1 MYVARQR
8 RITIEDVARE
18 AGVSITT
25 VSRFLNQDYG
35 AMREETKNRIQSV
48 IEQLGYHPNKFAQ
61 GLKRNRSKTVAVV
74 VVNMG
79 YPFCVGVIR
88 SLSDVLHE
96 AGYSLLVAET
106 GADADREEKVLR
118 SLMAQPVDGIVI
130 QTNGANNELLAEI
143 AKSTPVVLIDRQFDV
158 PGAVNIVTNNAEAS
172 EQLTASLFAQ
182 GYQRVLY
189 VTEEVQQISTRV
201 DRLRGY
207 EAACMKAGKLPWVA
221 WIDRARPSTLQE
233 AVHDVMAARPQ
244 EPFAVYAANGLIML
258 DLYPLIRQ
266 LDYPVPSAMGIATF
280 DEPDWAKIATP
291 PLTCVRQPTR
301 EIGESAADVL
311 LKALRKKQDAP
322 IRRTSRIILPSTV
335 IPAGAT
341 LRLP

>member
-1 MYVARQR
+1 MARHR

-61 GLKRNRSKTVAVV
+61 GLKRNRSKTIAVV
-74 VVNMG
+74 VVNLG

-88 SLSDVLHE
+88 SLSDALHQ

-106 GADADREEKVLR
+106 GAHAEREEKVLR

-130 QTNGANNELLAEI
+130 QTNGANNGLVEEI

-158 PGAVNIVTNNAEAS
+158 PGAVNIVTDNAEAS
-172 EQLTASLFAQ
+172 EQLTANLFAQ
-182 GYQRVLY
+182 GYERVLY
-189 VTEEVQQISTRV
+189 VTEELQQISTRV

-207 EAACMKAGKLPWVA
+207 EAACRKAGKLPWVA
-221 WIDRARPSTLQE
+221 WIERARPSTLQE
-233 AVHDVMAARPQ
+233 AVNELKATRPQ
-244 EPFAVYAANGLIML
+244 KPFAVYSANGLIML

-266 LDYPVPSAMGIATF
+266 LDYQVPSEMGIATF

-301 EIGESAADVL
+301 EIGKSAADEL
-311 LKALRKKQDAP
+311 LIALRSKQDASV
-322 IRRTSRIILPSTV
+322 RRTSRIILPSKV

-341 LRLP
+341 LRLS